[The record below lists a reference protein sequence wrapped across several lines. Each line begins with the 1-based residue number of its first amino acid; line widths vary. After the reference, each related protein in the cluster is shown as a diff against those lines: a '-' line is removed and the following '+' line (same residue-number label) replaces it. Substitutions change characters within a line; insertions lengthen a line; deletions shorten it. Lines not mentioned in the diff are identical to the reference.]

1 MEHHLI
7 VFYFLSQGPIGLKGA
22 EGPLGPAGSMVSKLV
37 FSLNIKRKSRLL
49 LQMDR
54 EGVQIILIISEV
66 ILHCSLLQHGS
77 LGVKFLVVMLQPEL
91 INSEH

>member
-1 MEHHLI
+1 ME
-7 VFYFLSQGPIGLKGA
+7 
-22 EGPLGPAGSMVSKLV
+22 
-37 FSLNIKRKSRLL
+37 
-49 LQMDR
+49 R

-66 ILHCSLLQHGS
+66 KTPLLQQDS